1 MLMPKRVKHRK
12 QMRGRMRGYTKGGSS
27 VAFGEYGLK
36 ALERGWITNRQI
48 EAARVAMTRKIKRGG
63 KVWINVFPD
72 KPYTKKPA
80 ETRMGSG
87 KGNARGLGRRGQ
99 ARQGDVRARRRAR
112 GAGPR
117 SAAPGRPQ
125 ASRENEIRHPRGG
138 RAPVKAAEV
147 HNLKDDELV
156 AKLIDAKQ
164 EAFNLRFRHATGEL
178 ENTARLK
185 LAKRDI
191 ARLLTVA
198 RARGI
203 DVEKETRRI

>member
-12 QMRGRMRGYTKGGSS
+12 QIRGRMRGNTKGGST

-36 ALERGWITNRQI
+36 SLERGWITNRQI

-87 KGNARGLGRRGQ
+87 KGNPEGWVAVVKPGKVMFELAGVPEELAREALRLAGHKLPVQDQIRQ
-99 ARQGDVRARRRAR
+99 A
-112 GAGPR
+112 
-117 SAAPGRPQ
+117 
-125 ASRENEIRHPRGG
+125 RGG
-138 RAPVKAAEV
+138 RGPMKASEA

-178 ENTARLK
+178 ENTARLGA
-185 LAKRDI
+185 AKRDI

-198 RARGI
+198 KARGI
-203 DVEKETRRI
+203 DVEKETKRI